1 MVECLWVDMSSFEP
15 FEQQADQW
23 WDEHGPFKLLH
34 KLNPLRLKYITEN
47 IRENM
52 GLSSLRNLKVI
63 DVGCGG
69 GILTIPLARLGMD
82 VHGIDPGQ
90 KNIKV
95 AKEKSTLAELNITY
109 YIDEIDKISSLK
121 AHKKQYDVVTSMEVI
136 EHVEDYKVFLKD
148 LCKLLKPGGLLFIST
163 INRTIK
169 SFVEAIIAAEYLLRI
184 VPRGTHEW
192 KKFLKPS
199 EIVEIASEYSTSLV
213 DVTGYKLNPLTSKW
227 TLSDDNSVNYMMC
240 FKKSADK

>member
-1 MVECLWVDMSSFEP
+1 MSSFEP

-47 IRENM
+47 IRENIVQN
-52 GLSSLRNLKVI
+52 LSNLKAI

-69 GILTIPLARLGMD
+69 GILIIPLARLGMD
-82 VHGIDPGQ
+82 VRGIDPGQ
-90 KNIKV
+90 KNIEV
-95 AKEKSTLAELNITY
+95 AREKSKLAELNITY
-109 YIDEIDKISSLK
+109 YIDEIEKISSLK
-121 AHKKQYDVVTSMEVI
+121 EHKGQYDVVTSMEVI
-136 EHVEDYKVFLKD
+136 EHVDDYKVFLKH

-199 EIVEIASEYSTSLV
+199 EIVEITSEYSVSLV
-213 DVTGYKLNPLTSKW
+213 DITGYKLNPLTNHWS
-227 TLSDDNSVNYMMC
+227 LSDDNSVNYMMC
-240 FKKSADK
+240 FKKSSGK